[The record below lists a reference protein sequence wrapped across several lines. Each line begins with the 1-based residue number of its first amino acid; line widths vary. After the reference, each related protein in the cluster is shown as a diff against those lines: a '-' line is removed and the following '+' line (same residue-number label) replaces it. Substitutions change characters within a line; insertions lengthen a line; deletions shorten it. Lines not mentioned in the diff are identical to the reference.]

1 MLTLGS
7 VEPGDP
13 KIIEDE
19 LPDWWGG
26 LPPFPQIKYQHPQ
39 NRLVLPVVKRF
50 TPVKMQISTSG
61 VGGRWNCTSTAEKLI
76 KVLLGIDEAGYQ

>member
-39 NRLVLPVVKRF
+39 NRLVF
-50 TPVKMQISTSG
+50 TGSEAFYPGKNANLHFW
-61 VGGRWNCTSTAEKLI
+61 RWWQVEL
-76 KVLLGIDEAGYQ
+76 Y